1 MANSNE
7 YNFTLRDATY
17 HSCWN
22 GYAIVNYPYKYKKGK
37 IHTRQYVID
46 SDNNCINI
54 PEKIWVRW
62 VTKNN
67 KLICHYQ
74 NVKKYES
81 ELVLMDFNDNVIIK
95 PFDYDDFEIID
106 FGTPNSA
113 EKFFKVKKGNKY
125 GLLEDSG
132 KVLITPQY
140 CNLEEAGN
148 GLLIAQKSKYRYGL
162 VDVLGNIIVPFNYSN
177 IYVIGLKYFTAKYKG
192 KWGLYDYENN
202 NIISPRYQAFYF
214 YEEYGVAKFS
224 GKWGIVDINN
234 NCLTGF
240 IFDDADVN
248 VDDIQWLPIGYDYVL
263 DRQKTK
269 RYAASKCS
277 GRKSEP
283 LEVNVRMNKKWGMYS
298 LVTGKQ
304 IIPLEYDELCYFY
317 DGLCRVR
324 QYTDKNHKYESLINR
339 KNEIV
344 LGFNMSRDEE
354 CFWEYP
360 YEGMWKYKNYG
371 KYKFIS
377 TENPNKHSNR
387 SFDEARQYNEGL
399 VAVSLYNHW
408 GFVDKNENIV
418 IPIIFD
424 EVSNF
429 ADGRAFVN
437 INGKS
442 GFIDKEGKEIKIF
455 RK

>member
-1 MANSNE
+1 MTNNNE
-7 YNFTLRDATY
+7 YNFTLKNATY

-106 FGTPNSA
+106 FGTPNST

-125 GLLEDSG
+125 GVLDDSNGLLI
-132 KVLITPQY
+132 KPQY
-140 CNLEEAGN
+140 FSLEEAGN
-148 GLLIAQKSKYRYGL
+148 GFLLAQKSKYKYGII
-162 VDVLGNIIVPFNYSN
+162 DILGNILIPFNYNN
-177 IYVIGLKYFTAKYKG
+177 IYTIGTKYFTAKIKG
-192 KWGLYDYENN
+192 KWGLYDYDNN
-202 NIISPRYQAFYF
+202 NIISPQYQAFYF
-214 YEEYGVAKFS
+214 YEEYGVAKFN
-224 GKWGIVDINN
+224 GKWGIIDINN
-234 NCLTGF
+234 NCITGF
-240 IFDDADVN
+240 IFDKADVN
-248 VDDIQWLPIGYDYVL
+248 VDDIRWLPLGYDYVL
-263 DRQKTK
+263 DCQKTK
-269 RYAASKCS
+269 RYAARKCL
-277 GRKSEP
+277 GHKSDTSD
-283 LEVNVRMNKKWGMYS
+283 VNVRKNKKWGTYS

-304 IIPLEYDELCYFY
+304 VLPLEYDEICYFY
-317 DGLCRVR
+317 DGICRAR
-324 QYTDKNHKYESLINR
+324 KYKDKNNKSEMLVTRN
-339 KNEIV
+339 NEV
-344 LGFNMSRDEE
+344 LVSYDIARNEE

-360 YEGMWKYKNYG
+360 YEGMWKCKHSG
-371 KYKFIS
+371 KYEFRSVNNLNNCNHK
-377 TENPNKHSNR
+377 
-387 SFDEARQYNEGL
+387 SFDKAMQYNEGL
-399 VAVSLYNHW
+399 VAVSLHNHW
-408 GFVDKNENIV
+408 GFMDKNENIV

-429 ADGRAFVN
+429 TDGRAFVS
-437 INGKS
+437 IKGKS
-442 GFIDKEGKEIKIF
+442 GLIDKNGKEIK
-455 RK
+455 